1 MASIISYCLIQKGD
15 ALSATHATQLVFFAR
30 HAPFD
35 RMERQHLLWMLE
47 RMQLAYYAKN
57 EVIASPQ
64 QGHAT
69 RFFVIKQGMVRG
81 TRIANTPQE
90 AVLELHEGECF
101 PVGALLARRA
111 VTSEYR
117 AEEDVFCFELSAQH
131 FLELIELSVVF
142 KDFCTRR
149 IAVLFEQSTQAM
161 QAQLSQVSIEQQSL
175 SSTLSSIIRRTPI
188 TCSPQS
194 SVREVLELMHKSRI
208 GSMVAVDDIGRPLG
222 ILTLPDVLAR
232 IALPQIDLSQ
242 PVIGIMTTKLTFL
255 PPQALAYEAALT
267 MAKQGFRHVLVV
279 ENERLVGLVSEK
291 DLFALQRVGLRQI
304 GSSIRNAQ
312 HIEELQQAAADVHS
326 MTHNMMAQGVAA
338 EQITQLISTLNDLLT
353 TRIIELEC
361 IASGLQ
367 HPNSSQAEL
376 CWLALGS
383 EGRLEQ
389 TFYTDQDN
397 GIVFSVPEGETADA
411 VRQRLLPVAK
421 RINEALASCGFPL
434 CSGGIMASN
443 PKWCLSRE
451 EWQNTF
457 AEWIDHGSPEDLLNA
472 SIFFDFRSLYGN
484 ASFAAALRAWLGKKI
499 SGVPRFLHQMAANA
513 LRNRPPLG
521 VIRDFVV
528 GQQQTLDIKL
538 NGTTP
543 FVDAARIL
551 SLACGST
558 ATNTVQR
565 LRDIAGPLHISAAEV
580 DGWIEAFYFLQTI
593 RLLHQYECSARGAA
607 MDSQIDPKQL
617 NDLDRRILKEAFRQ
631 SRKLQSR
638 LALEYRL

>member
-1 MASIISYCLIQKGD
+1 
-15 ALSATHATQLVFFAR
+15 
-30 HAPFD
+30 
-35 RMERQHLLWMLE
+35 MERQHLLWMLE
-47 RMQLAYYAKN
+47 RMQLAYYAKS

-64 QGHAT
+64 QGEAT
-69 RFFVIKQGMVRG
+69 RFFVIKQGLVRG
-81 TRIANTPQE
+81 ARIANTPQD

-101 PVGALLARRA
+101 PVGALLGHRA

-117 AEEDVFCFELSAQH
+117 AAEDVFCFELPAQH
-131 FLELIELSVVF
+131 FLELIELSLVF

-149 IAVLFEQSTQAM
+149 IAALFEQSTQAM
-161 QAQLSQVSIEQQSL
+161 QAQLSHASTEQQSL
-175 SSTLSSIIRRTPI
+175 SSTLGSIIRRAPVSCRPGTAI
-188 TCSPQS
+188 RTALQQM
-194 SVREVLELMHKSRI
+194 RDAHL
-208 GSMVAVDDIGRPLG
+208 GSMIVTDDAQRPVG
-222 ILTLPDVLAR
+222 IFTLKDLLDRVVLAD
-232 IALPQIDLSQ
+232 LSIDQPIGNVMSSQ
-242 PVIGIMTTKLTFL
+242 PVTL
-255 PPQALAYEAALT
+255 PPGALAYEAAMV
-267 MAKQGFRHVLVV
+267 MAREGFRHVLVT
-279 ENERLVGLVSEK
+279 EPDGTLRGIVSER
-291 DLFALQRVGLRQI
+291 DLFGLQRVGLRQL
-304 GSSIRNAQ
+304 SSSLRKADSIATLIALSKDIR
-312 HIEELQQAAADVHS
+312 EL
-326 MTHNMMAQGVAA
+326 THNMMAQGVAA

-353 TRIIELEC
+353 SRIIELEC
-361 IASGLQ
+361 IASGMQ
-367 HPNSSQAEL
+367 QPGSRHAGL

-397 GIVFSVPEGETADA
+397 GIIFSVPEGETADA
-411 VRQRLLPVAK
+411 VRQRLLPMAK
-421 RINEALASCGFPL
+421 RINDALAGCGFPL

-443 PKWCLSRE
+443 PKWCLSLE
-451 EWQNTF
+451 EWQKTF

-472 SIFFDFRSLYGN
+472 SIFFDFRSLHGDVPL
-484 ASFAAALRAWLGKKI
+484 AAALRAWLTKRI

-551 SLACGST
+551 SLACGSS

-565 LRDIAGPLHISAAEV
+565 LRDIAGPMRINAAEIE
-580 DGWIEAFYFLQTI
+580 GWVEAFYFLQTV
-593 RLLHQYECSARGAA
+593 RLLHQYECSAQGAA
-607 MDSQIDPKQL
+607 MNNQIDPEQL

-631 SRKLQSR
+631 SRKMQSR

>member
-1 MASIISYCLIQKGD
+1 
-15 ALSATHATQLVFFAR
+15 
-30 HAPFD
+30 
-35 RMERQHLLWMLE
+35 MLE
-47 RMQLAYYAKN
+47 RMRLAYYAKG
-57 EVIASPQ
+57 EVLASPQ
-64 QGHAT
+64 QGNAT
-69 RFFVIKQGMVRG
+69 HFFVIKQGLVRG
-81 TRIANTPQE
+81 TRPANVEQN

-117 AEEDVFCFELSAQH
+117 AEEDVFCFELAAQH
-131 FLELIELSVVF
+131 FLELIELSLVF

-149 IAVLFEQSTQAM
+149 IAALFEQSTQAM
-161 QAQLSQVSIEQQSL
+161 RAQLSQVSTEQQSF
-175 SSTLSSIIRRTPI
+175 SSTLASIIRRTPI

-194 SVREVLELMHKSRI
+194 SVRDVLRQMHESRI
-208 GSMVAVDDIGRPLG
+208 GSMVAIDDAGRPLG

-232 IALPQIDLSQ
+232 IALPQIDLAQ
-242 PVIGIMTTKLTFL
+242 PVIGIMTTNLTFL

-267 MAKQGFRHVLVV
+267 MARQGFRHVLVV

-304 GSSIRNAQ
+304 GSSIRHAQ
-312 HIEELQQAAADVHS
+312 HLEELQQAAADIRS
-326 MTHNMMAQGVAA
+326 MTHNMMARGVLAA
-338 EQITQLISTLNDLLT
+338 QITQLISTLNDLLT
-353 TRIIELEC
+353 ERIIELEC

-367 HPNSSQAEL
+367 QPNSCQTEL

-397 GIVFSVPEGETADA
+397 GIVFTVPEGETADS
-411 VRQRLLPVAK
+411 VRHRLLPVAL
-421 RINEALASCGFPL
+421 RINETLASCGFLL
-434 CSGGIMASN
+434 CNGGIMASN

-451 EWQNTF
+451 EWQNAF
-457 AEWIDHGSPEDLLNA
+457 AEWVDSGSPEDLLNA

-484 ASFAAALRAWLGKKI
+484 TTFAVSLRTWLSKK
-499 SGVPRFLHQMAANA
+499 VAVTPRFLHQMAANA

-521 VIRDFVV
+521 IVRDFVV

-565 LRDIAGPLHISAAEV
+565 LRDIAQPLHISTAEIE
-580 DGWIEAFYFLQTI
+580 GWIDAFYFLQTM
-593 RLLHQYECSARGAA
+593 RLLHQYECGEQGVA
-607 MDSQIDPKQL
+607 MNNQINPNQL
-617 NDLDRRILKEAFRQ
+617 NDLDRRILKEALRQ
-631 SRKLQSR
+631 SRKMQSR
-638 LALEYRL
+638 LAMEYRL

>member
-1 MASIISYCLIQKGD
+1 LN
-15 ALSATHATQLVFFAR
+15 FFAK

-47 RMQLAYYAKN
+47 RMQLAYYAKD
-57 EVIASPQ
+57 EVIASPK
-64 QGHAT
+64 QGEAT

-81 TRIANTPQE
+81 TRIANTPQD

-101 PVGALLARRA
+101 PVGALLAHRA

-117 AEEDVFCFELSAQH
+117 AEEDVFCFELAAKYFH
-131 FLELIELSVVF
+131 ELIELSMVF
-142 KDFCTRR
+142 KDFCRRR
-149 IAVLFEQSTQAM
+149 IAALFEQSTQAM
-161 QAQLSQVSIEQQSL
+161 QAQLSHASTEQQSL
-175 SSTLSSIIRRTPI
+175 SSTLESIIRRAPI
-188 TCSPQS
+188 SCRPDTAIRSALKQM
-194 SVREVLELMHKSRI
+194 RDAHL
-208 GSMVAVDDIGRPLG
+208 GSMIVTDDAQRPVGIFTLKDLLDRVVLADMSIDQPIGNVMSHEPV
-222 ILTLPDVLAR
+222 TLP
-232 IALPQIDLSQ
+232 P
-242 PVIGIMTTKLTFL
+242 G
-255 PPQALAYEAALT
+255 ALAYEAAMV
-267 MAKQGFRHVLVV
+267 MAKEGFRHVLVT
-279 ENERLVGLVSEK
+279 EPDGTLRGIISER
-291 DLFALQRVGLRQI
+291 DLFSLQRVGLRQLSASLRQA
-304 GSSIRNAQ
+304 SSVATLISLSKDIR
-312 HIEELQQAAADVHS
+312 EL
-326 MTHNMMAQGVAA
+326 THNMMAQGVAA
-338 EQITQLISTLNDLLT
+338 EQVTQLISTLNDLLT
-353 TRIIELEC
+353 SRIIELEC
-361 IASGLQ
+361 VASGLQ
-367 HPNSSQAEL
+367 QPNSKNGF

-397 GIVFSVPEGETADA
+397 GIIFDVPEGETADA
-411 VRQRLLPVAK
+411 MRQRLLPLAK
-421 RINEALASCGFPL
+421 RINGALDSCGFPL

-443 PKWCLSRE
+443 PKWCLSLE
-451 EWQNTF
+451 EWQKTF
-457 AEWIDHGSPEDLLNA
+457 AEWIDHGNPEDLLNA
-472 SIFFDFRSLYGN
+472 SIFFDFRSLHGN
-484 ASFAAALRAWLGKKI
+484 ASLAVSLRTWLCKKI

-565 LRDIAGPLHISAAEV
+565 LRDIAGPMHMGATEIE
-580 DGWIEAFYFLQTI
+580 GWVEAFYFLQTV
-593 RLLHQYECSARGAA
+593 RLLHQYECSAKGAA
-607 MDSQIDPKQL
+607 MDNQIDPEQL

-631 SRKLQSR
+631 SRKMQSR

>member
-1 MASIISYCLIQKGD
+1 M
-15 ALSATHATQLVFFAR
+15 FFTR

-35 RMERQHLLWMLE
+35 RMERRHLLWMLE

-64 QGHAT
+64 QGQAT
-69 RFFVIKQGMVRG
+69 RFFVIKQGLVRG
-81 TRIANTPQE
+81 ARLANTPQD
-90 AVLELHEGECF
+90 AVLELHAGECF
-101 PVGALLARRA
+101 PVGALLGRRA

-117 AEEDVFCFELSAQH
+117 AEEDAFCFELSAQH
-131 FLELIELSVVF
+131 FHELLELSVVF

-149 IAVLFEQSTQAM
+149 IAALFEQSTQAM
-161 QAQLSQVSIEQQSL
+161 QAQLSHASTEQQSL
-175 SSTLSSIIRRTPI
+175 SSTLESIIRRAPI
-188 TCSPQS
+188 TCRPDTTIRSALQQI
-194 SVREVLELMHKSRI
+194 RDAHL
-208 GSMVAVDDIGRPLG
+208 GSMIVTDAAQRPLG
-222 ILTLPDVLAR
+222 IFTLRDLLDRVVLAD
-232 IALPQIDLSQ
+232 LSIDQPICNVMSSQ
-242 PVIGIMTTKLTFL
+242 PVTLL
-255 PPQALAYEAALT
+255 PGALAYEAAMV
-267 MAKQGFRHVLVV
+267 MAREGFRHVLVT
-279 ENERLVGLVSEK
+279 EPDGTLRGIISER
-291 DLFALQRVGLRQI
+291 DLFSLQRVGLRQLSTALKQADSLATLI
-304 GSSIRNAQ
+304 LLSKDIR
-312 HIEELQQAAADVHS
+312 EL
-326 MTHNMMAQGVAA
+326 THNMMAQGVAA
-338 EQITQLISTLNDLLT
+338 GQITQLISTLNDLLT

-367 HPNSSQAEL
+367 HPNSSQAAL

-397 GIVFSVPEGETADA
+397 GIIFSVPEGETADA

-421 RINEALASCGFPL
+421 RINEALAGCGFPL

-443 PKWCLSRE
+443 PRWCLSRE

-484 ASFAAALRAWLGKKI
+484 ASYAAELRAWLVGKI

-528 GQQQTLDIKL
+528 GEQQTLDIKL

-565 LRDIAGPLHISAAEV
+565 LRDIAQPLHISAAEV
-580 DGWIEAFYFLQTI
+580 GGWIEAFYFLQTV
-593 RLLHQYECSARGAA
+593 RLLHQYECSAQGAA
-607 MDSQIDPKQL
+607 MNNHIDPKQL

-631 SRKLQSR
+631 SRKMQSR
-638 LALEYRL
+638 LSLEYRL

>member
-1 MASIISYCLIQKGD
+1 M
-15 ALSATHATQLVFFAR
+15 SATHVAQLVFFAR

-35 RMERQHLLWMLE
+35 RMERPHLLWMLE

-57 EVIASPQ
+57 EVIASPP
-64 QGHAT
+64 QGTAT
-69 RFFVIKQGMVRG
+69 RFFVIKQGLVRG
-81 TRIANTPQE
+81 ARIANTPQD

-101 PVGALLARRA
+101 PVGALLAHRA

-117 AEEDVFCFELSAQH
+117 AAEDTFCFELSAPH
-131 FLELIELSVVF
+131 FHQLIELSVVF

-149 IAVLFEQSTQAM
+149 IAALFEQSTQAM
-161 QAQLSQVSIEQQSL
+161 QAQLSHASTEQQSL
-175 SSTLSSIIRRTPI
+175 SSTLESIIRRAPIACLPDTPI
-188 TCSPQS
+188 RSALQQM
-194 SVREVLELMHKSRI
+194 RDAHL
-208 GSMVAVDDIGRPLG
+208 GSMIVTDAAKRPLG
-222 ILTLPDVLAR
+222 IFTLRDLLDRVVLGDVSIDQTIGNVMSSRPVTLP
-232 IALPQIDLSQ
+232 PS
-242 PVIGIMTTKLTFL
+242 
-255 PPQALAYEAALT
+255 ALAYEAAIV
-267 MAKQGFRHVLVV
+267 MAREGFRHVLVT
-279 ENERLVGLVSEK
+279 ERDGTLRGIVSER
-291 DLFALQRVGLRQI
+291 DLFSLQRVGLRHL
-304 GSSIRNAQ
+304 SISLRQADSVATL
-312 HIEELQQAAADVHS
+312 ILLSKDIREL
-326 MTHNMMAQGVAA
+326 THNMMAQGVAA

-361 IASGLQ
+361 MASGLQ
-367 HPNSSQAEL
+367 HPSSDQAGL

-397 GIVFSVPEGETADA
+397 GIIFSVPEGETADE

-421 RINEALASCGFPL
+421 RVNEALASCGFPL
-434 CSGGIMASN
+434 CTGGIMASN
-443 PKWCLSRE
+443 PKWCLSLE
-451 EWQNTF
+451 EWQKTF
-457 AEWIDHGSPEDLLNA
+457 AEWIDHGSPDDLLNA
-472 SIFFDFRSLYGN
+472 SIFFDFRGLYGN
-484 ASFAAALRAWLGKKI
+484 ATLAAALRAWLGKKI

-528 GQQQTLDIKL
+528 GQRQTLDIKL

-551 SLACGST
+551 SLACGSS

-565 LRDIAGPLHISAAEV
+565 LRDIARPLHISTAEAE
-580 DGWIEAFYFLQTI
+580 GWIDAFYFLQTV
-593 RLLHQYECSARGAA
+593 RLLHQYECSAQGAA
-607 MDSQIDPKQL
+607 MNNQIDPEHL

-631 SRKLQSR
+631 SRKMQNR

>member
-1 MASIISYCLIQKGD
+1 MSAIHSSQ
-15 ALSATHATQLVFFAR
+15 LSFFAR

-35 RMERQHLLWMLE
+35 RMERPHLLWMLE
-47 RMQLAYYAKN
+47 RMQLAYYAKG

-64 QGHAT
+64 QGPAT
-69 RFFVIKQGMVRG
+69 RFLVIKQGLVRG
-81 TRIANTPQE
+81 TRIANTPQD

-101 PVGALLARRA
+101 PVGALLGRRA

-117 AEEDVFCFELSAQH
+117 AAEDAFCFELPAQH

-149 IAVLFEQSTQAM
+149 IAALFEQSTQAM
-161 QAQLSQVSIEQQSL
+161 QAQLSHASTEQQSL
-175 SSTLSSIIRRTPI
+175 SSTLGSIIRRTPVSCNPDTAI
-188 TCSPQS
+188 RSALQQM
-194 SVREVLELMHKSRI
+194 REAHL
-208 GSMVAVDDIGRPLG
+208 GSMIVTDAAQRPVG
-222 ILTLPDVLAR
+222 IFTLKDLLDRVVLAD
-232 IALPQIDLSQ
+232 LSIDQPIGNVMSSQ
-242 PVIGIMTTKLTFL
+242 PVTL
-255 PPQALAYEAALT
+255 PPGALAYEAAMV
-267 MAKQGFRHVLVV
+267 MAREGFRHVLVT
-279 ENERLVGLVSEK
+279 EPDGTLRGIISER
-291 DLFALQRVGLRQI
+291 DLFSLQRVGLRQL
-304 GSSIRNAQ
+304 SASLRQADSIATLISLSKDIR
-312 HIEELQQAAADVHS
+312 EL
-326 MTHNMMAQGVAA
+326 THNMMAQGVAA

-361 IASGLQ
+361 VASGLQ
-367 HPNSSQAEL
+367 HPNSTQAGF

-397 GIVFSVPEGETADA
+397 GIIFSVPEGETADA
-411 VRQRLLPVAK
+411 VRQRLLPAAK
-421 RINEALASCGFPL
+421 RINDALAGCGFPL

-443 PKWCLSRE
+443 PKWCLSLE
-451 EWQNTF
+451 EWQKTF

-472 SIFFDFRSLYGN
+472 SIFFDFRSLHDN
-484 ASFAAALRAWLGKKI
+484 ASLAGALRAWLGKKI

-551 SLACGST
+551 SLASGSS

-565 LRDIAGPLHISAAEV
+565 LRDIAGPLHIGTAEIE
-580 DGWIEAFYFLQTI
+580 GWIEAFYFLQTM
-593 RLLHQYECSARGAA
+593 RLLHQYECSAQGAA
-607 MDSQIDPKQL
+607 MDNRINPEQL

-631 SRKLQSR
+631 SRKMQSR
-638 LALEYRL
+638 LAMEYRL

>member
-1 MASIISYCLIQKGD
+1 MN
-15 ALSATHATQLVFFAR
+15 FFAK

-47 RMQLAYYAKN
+47 RMQLAYYAKD
-57 EVIASPQ
+57 EVIASPK
-64 QGHAT
+64 QGEAT

-81 TRIANTPQE
+81 TRIANTPQD

-101 PVGALLARRA
+101 PVGALLAHRA

-117 AEEDVFCFELSAQH
+117 AEEDVFCFELAAKYFH
-131 FLELIELSVVF
+131 ELIELSMVF
-142 KDFCTRR
+142 KDFCRRR
-149 IAVLFEQSTQAM
+149 IAALFEQSTQAM
-161 QAQLSQVSIEQQSL
+161 QAQLSHASTEQQSL
-175 SSTLSSIIRRTPI
+175 SSTLESIIRRAPI
-188 TCSPQS
+188 SCRPDTAIRSALKQM
-194 SVREVLELMHKSRI
+194 RDAHL
-208 GSMVAVDDIGRPLG
+208 GSMIVTDDAQRPVGIFTLKDLLDRVVLADMSIDQPIGNVMSHEPV
-222 ILTLPDVLAR
+222 TLP
-232 IALPQIDLSQ
+232 P
-242 PVIGIMTTKLTFL
+242 G
-255 PPQALAYEAALT
+255 ALAYEAAMV
-267 MAKQGFRHVLVV
+267 MAKEGFRHVLVT
-279 ENERLVGLVSEK
+279 EPDGTLRGIISER
-291 DLFALQRVGLRQI
+291 DLFSLQRVGLRQLSASLRQA
-304 GSSIRNAQ
+304 SSVATLISLSKDIR
-312 HIEELQQAAADVHS
+312 EL
-326 MTHNMMAQGVAA
+326 THNMMAQGVAA
-338 EQITQLISTLNDLLT
+338 EQVTQLISTLNDLLT
-353 TRIIELEC
+353 SRIIELEC
-361 IASGLQ
+361 VASGLQ
-367 HPNSSQAEL
+367 QPNSKNGF

-397 GIVFSVPEGETADA
+397 GIIFDVPEGETADA
-411 VRQRLLPVAK
+411 MRQRLLPLAK
-421 RINEALASCGFPL
+421 RINGALDSCGFPL

-443 PKWCLSRE
+443 PKWCLSLE
-451 EWQNTF
+451 EWQKTF
-457 AEWIDHGSPEDLLNA
+457 AEWIDHGNPEDLLNA
-472 SIFFDFRSLYGN
+472 SIFFDFRSLHGN
-484 ASFAAALRAWLGKKI
+484 ASLAVSLRTWLCKKI

-565 LRDIAGPLHISAAEV
+565 LRDIAGPMHMGATEIE
-580 DGWIEAFYFLQTI
+580 GWVEAFYFLQTV
-593 RLLHQYECSARGAA
+593 RLLHQYECSAKGAA
-607 MDSQIDPKQL
+607 MDNQIDPEQL

-631 SRKLQSR
+631 SRKMQSR

>member
-1 MASIISYCLIQKGD
+1 M
-15 ALSATHATQLVFFAR
+15 SATHAAQLMFFTR

-35 RMERQHLLWMLE
+35 RMERRHLLWMLE

-64 QGHAT
+64 QGQAM
-69 RFFVIKQGMVRG
+69 RFFVIKQGLVRG
-81 TRIANTPQE
+81 ARIANTPQD
-90 AVLELHEGECF
+90 AVLELHAGECF
-101 PVGALLARRA
+101 PVGALLGRRA

-117 AEEDVFCFELSAQH
+117 AEEDAFCFELSAQH
-131 FLELIELSVVF
+131 FHELLELSVVF

-149 IAVLFEQSTQAM
+149 IAALFEQSTQAM
-161 QAQLSQVSIEQQSL
+161 QAQLSHASTEQQSL
-175 SSTLSSIIRRTPI
+175 SSTLESIIRRTPI
-188 TCSPQS
+188 TCRPDTTIRSALQQI
-194 SVREVLELMHKSRI
+194 RDAHL
-208 GSMVAVDDIGRPLG
+208 GSMIVTDAAQRPLG
-222 ILTLPDVLAR
+222 IFTLRDLLDRVVLAD
-232 IALPQIDLSQ
+232 LSIDQPIGNVMSSQ
-242 PVIGIMTTKLTFL
+242 PVTL
-255 PPQALAYEAALT
+255 PPGALAYEAAMV
-267 MAKQGFRHVLVV
+267 MAREGFRHVLVT
-279 ENERLVGLVSEK
+279 EPDGTLRGIISER
-291 DLFALQRVGLRQI
+291 DLFSLQRVGLRQL
-304 GSSIRNAQ
+304 STALRQADSIATLILLSKDIR
-312 HIEELQQAAADVHS
+312 EL
-326 MTHNMMAQGVAA
+326 THNMMAQGVAA
-338 EQITQLISTLNDLLT
+338 GQITQLISTLNDLLT

-367 HPNSSQAEL
+367 HPNSNQASL

-397 GIVFSVPEGETADA
+397 GIIFSVPEGETADA
-411 VRQRLLPVAK
+411 VRRRLLPVAE
-421 RINEALASCGFPL
+421 RINEALAGCGFPL

-443 PKWCLSRE
+443 PRWCLSRE

-484 ASFAAALRAWLGKKI
+484 ASYAAGLRAWLVGKI

-528 GQQQTLDIKL
+528 GEQQTLDIKL

-565 LRDIAGPLHISAAEV
+565 LRDIAQPLHISAAEV
-580 DGWIEAFYFLQTI
+580 GGWIEAFYFLQTV
-593 RLLHQYECSARGAA
+593 RLLHQYECSAQGAA
-607 MDSQIDPKQL
+607 MNNHIDPKQL
-617 NDLDRRILKEAFRQ
+617 NDLDSRILKEAFRQ
-631 SRKLQSR
+631 SRKMQSR
-638 LALEYRL
+638 LSLEYRL